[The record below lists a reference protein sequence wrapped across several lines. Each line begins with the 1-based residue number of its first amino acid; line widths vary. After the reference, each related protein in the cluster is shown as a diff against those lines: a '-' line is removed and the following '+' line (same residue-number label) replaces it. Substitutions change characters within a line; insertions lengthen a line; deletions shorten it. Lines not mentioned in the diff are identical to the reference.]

1 MRAHSLAASLL
12 LSAMAASAQSGI
24 VSLRGLR
31 DTSRPLLIFAASPSD
46 PQLQIQLRTL
56 RENAAAVAE
65 RDVVV
70 IALPYQSPSP
80 TPATLTDDGATAAR
94 RRFHV
99 APPDFTVILIGKD
112 GGEKLRTHQ
121 PISLDTLRSTIDAM
135 PMRQEEMRQSP
146 VAPNENRS
154 PFRERLPEQTHSK
167 STPNWG

>member
-31 DTSRPLLIFAASPSD
+31 DTSRPLLIFAPSPSD

-99 APPDFTVILIGKD
+99 APPYFTVILIGKD

-135 PMRQEEMRQSP
+135 PMRQEEMRQ
-146 VAPNENRS
+146 
-154 PFRERLPEQTHSK
+154 K
-167 STPNWG
+167 SSRPQ

>member
-31 DTSRPLLIFAASPSD
+31 DTSRPLLIFAPSPSD

-135 PMRQEEMRQSP
+135 PMRQEEMRQ
-146 VAPNENRS
+146 
-154 PFRERLPEQTHSK
+154 K
-167 STPNWG
+167 SSRPQ